1 MDENTRETIG
11 YYYYDANAA
20 SYVAD
25 TAGVEFGALQQE
37 FAQRLPEAAA
47 SSTWA
52 AGRAAT
58 PSRS

>member
-1 MDENTRETIG
+1 MDESARQTIG
-11 YYYYDANAA
+11 YYDANAA

-25 TAGVEFGALQQE
+25 T
-37 FAQRLPEAAA
+37 PESSSARSSASLRSACRRAAA

-58 PSRS
+58 PSHS

>member
-11 YYYYDANAA
+11 HYETNATRF
-20 SYVAD
+20 VAD
-25 TAGVEFGALQQE
+25 TADVEFGALQRE
-37 FAQRLPEAAA
+37 FVRRLPKAAA